1 MPKIITGYTGTPHV
15 TSDDAAAFQQGI
27 VGYDDYALS
36 SENQLNAVTVESS
49 RLRLSKAEIVIQGVH
64 VRLDGTEE
72 VTCAAQ
78 SVGTTRLDR
87 IALRYTK
94 DASTN
99 VESVELVVI
108 QGQEAASN
116 AVEPNL
122 VQDDLRNGGLTRE
135 VSLFLVTLK
144 DSVITSVTREIPDLY
159 NMNELKDYA
168 NKHTSQI
175 SAAEN
180 KLTQQATSINQN
192 STEIKA
198 LQGKHD
204 FADQVR
210 SVSKYAKA
218 QITSW
223 VSRWKQSNAQPDIL
237 GAQLGVQDAS
247 GTTKASLRIYS
258 NGWIKFFCGN
268 SGHDIPIIK
277 RGTATLNVKKANET
291 VSKDV
296 SYGCTFSKPPTIIL
310 TPHTGAPQNVSL
322 GTGNVGTDKFRIN
335 LNRSSVVETS
345 VDWVAIGIL

>member
-64 VRLDGTEE
+64 VRLDGMEE

-78 SVGTTRLDR
+78 TVGTTRLDR

-99 VESVELVVI
+99 VESVELAVI

-144 DSVITSVTREIPDLY
+144 DSVITSVTREIPVLY

-210 SVSKYAKA
+210 SISKYAKA

-247 GTTKASLRIYS
+247 GSTKASLRIYS
-258 NGWIKFFCGN
+258 NGWIKFFCGS